1 MGPSPVAHRIQ
12 GFGSEPHPSTQ
23 PYQGV
28 GQGAGA
34 PYHMSHDGTG
44 IGSGVGGGLSSSLSG
59 SGGGLSSS
67 ITVRTRHAC
76 IPPTKTDPSIFL
88 YTY

>member
-12 GFGSEPHPSTQ
+12 GFGSEPYPAQ
-23 PYQGV
+23 PPYQGAA
-28 GQGAGA
+28 QAGA

-44 IGSGVGGGLSSSLSG
+44 IGGGGGLSSSLSG

-67 ITVRTRHAC
+67 ITVCFRSVRAQS
-76 IPPTKTDPSIFL
+76 PSHSRP
-88 YTY
+88 